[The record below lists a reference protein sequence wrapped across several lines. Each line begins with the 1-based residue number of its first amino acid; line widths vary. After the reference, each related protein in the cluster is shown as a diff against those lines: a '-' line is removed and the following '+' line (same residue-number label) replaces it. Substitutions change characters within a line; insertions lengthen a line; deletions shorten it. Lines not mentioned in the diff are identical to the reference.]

1 MDAQL
6 AKMFGGR
13 PGAPKGAPQDAPGAP
28 EPGADDTGSADSQNA
43 VVKTITITEKADG
56 TFSMESDG
64 GDQVAAPQDFP
75 DSAGLMDALKAE
87 LGGPEAA
94 PEGPE
99 APGGSQ
105 EQPGGAPDIR
115 GMMSRMMAGN
125 QNQGA

>member
-28 EPGADDTGSADSQNA
+28 EPGADDTGSADSQNS

-64 GDQVAAPQDFP
+64 GDQAAAPQDFP
-75 DSAGLMDALKAE
+75 DSTGLMDALKAE
-87 LGGPEAA
+87 LGGPEA
-94 PEGPE
+94 GPE

-105 EQPGGAPDIR
+105 EQAGPMPD
-115 GMMSRMMAGN
+115 MAGIAKRFMDGN
-125 QNQGA
+125 RGA